1 MTVTVTVKAVRRW
14 GAHGFPSFPPLLTRE
29 WVVNTTK
36 NFLYC
41 FVICIRKFFCAVAH
55 SCWSHKRCQQ
65 KKWSASQKL
74 PTMLA
79 NPNKAWR
86 VGHFDLTNESDSWAP
101 HLRTAPASSTYTHME
116 PVLNL
121 QISHTHSAELGK
133 WWQLARHMGKLA
145 NLLILGQPNLVS
157 NHSVVT
163 LYISNYKH

>member
-1 MTVTVTVKAVRRW
+1 MTSLALALSLLAGRIRR
-14 GAHGFPSFPPLLTRE
+14 AHKGWVSAIWALRFSSFPPLLTRE

-55 SCWSHKRCQQ
+55 SCWSHKHCQQ

-86 VGHFDLTNESDSWAP
+86 VGHFDLTNESNSWAP
-101 HLRTAPASSTYTHME
+101 HLHTA
-116 PVLNL
+116 
-121 QISHTHSAELGK
+121 SHCLCPPSNVHRAKVRQFQSWHIPKKIKRRENH
-133 WWQLARHMGKLA
+133 ARA
-145 NLLILGQPNLVS
+145 QEF
-157 NHSVVT
+157 
-163 LYISNYKH
+163 